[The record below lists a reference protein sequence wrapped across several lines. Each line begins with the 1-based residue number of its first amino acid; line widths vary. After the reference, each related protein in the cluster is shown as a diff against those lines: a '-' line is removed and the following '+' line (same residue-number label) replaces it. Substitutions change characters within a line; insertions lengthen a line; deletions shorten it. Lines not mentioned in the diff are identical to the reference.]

1 MVFKIKRTKG
11 ITGMGESNAEIAR
24 LVALAACESEQQ
36 RTGHAPK
43 SVTAVLNDDTLVI
56 TLRGVLSPVE
66 QDLAKG
72 PAGAAQVQ
80 EFHRQL
86 FQNSGDS
93 LRLEIEKII
102 GVRVREATSEVATET
117 GTVVQ
122 VFLLADS
129 VTAGIWSGSGPV
141 GQR

>member
-1 MVFKIKRTKG
+1 MA
-11 ITGMGESNAEIAR
+11 ESNSEMAKQ
-24 LVALAACESEQQ
+24 VALAACDFEQE

-43 SVTAVLNDDTLVI
+43 SVTAVLSDDTLVI
-56 TLRGVLSPVE
+56 SLRGMLSPVE
-66 QDLAKG
+66 MDLANG

-86 FQNSGDS
+86 FINSCGL
-93 LRLEIEKII
+93 LRREIEKII
-102 GVRVREATSEVATET
+102 LVDVREATSEVATET

-122 VFLLADS
+122 VFLLAGS
-129 VTAGIWSGSGPV
+129 VAAGTWSGSGLV